1 MIFGEGVVMRIL
13 DKATVLYSLP
23 ELGLDEETFAQFQTL
38 IKKPHGILL
47 VTGPTGSGKT
57 TTLYA
62 ALNAIVGTEKKV
74 ITTEDPVEY
83 NLDGVNQIP
92 VDHKVGMSFAVGL
105 RSILRHDPDVVM
117 IGEIRDLETAQAATQ
132 ASLTGHLVL
141 STLHTND
148 AASAATRLID
158 MGVEPFLVSSTLS
171 GVMAQRLVRVICPDC
186 KTEKDPGEA
195 KLPKTANFSKGDK
208 LFHGSGCR
216 QCRKSGYR
224 GRTGL
229 YELLMMNEELGE
241 KIIQRVAS
249 SELVQIG
256 RANGMRL
263 LSEDG
268 WGKVKQGI
276 TTLDEVMRVTAE

>member
-1 MIFGEGVVMRIL
+1 
-13 DKATVLYSLP
+13 
-23 ELGLDEETFAQFQTL
+23 
-38 IKKPHGILL
+38 
-47 VTGPTGSGKT
+47 
-57 TTLYA
+57 
-62 ALNAIVGTEKKV
+62 
-74 ITTEDPVEY
+74 
-83 NLDGVNQIP
+83 
-92 VDHKVGMSFAVGL
+92 
-105 RSILRHDPDVVM
+105 M

-171 GVMAQRLVRVICPDC
+171 GVMAQRLVRVICPNC
-186 KTEKDPGEA
+186 KTEQNPGETIV
-195 KLPKTANFSKGDK
+195 PKSAGFSKGDK

-216 QCRKSGYR
+216 QCRNSGYS

-241 KIIQRVAS
+241 KIIQRVAA
-249 SELVQIG
+249 SELVRIG

-268 WGKVKQGI
+268 WHKVKQGH
-276 TTLDEVMRVTAE
+276 TTLEEVLRVTAG